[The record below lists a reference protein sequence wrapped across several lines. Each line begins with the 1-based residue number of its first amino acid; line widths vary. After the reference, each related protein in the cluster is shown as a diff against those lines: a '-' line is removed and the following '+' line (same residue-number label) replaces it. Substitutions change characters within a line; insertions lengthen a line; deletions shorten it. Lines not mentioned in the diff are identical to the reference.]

1 MAHYE
6 TPQQGGDYRR
16 PHVEMAASGAVR
28 NTVVLGD
35 THPGELPYVTQE
47 PFEYPVKQ
55 QHDSWDDL
63 VPDDN

>member
-1 MAHYE
+1 MANHE
-6 TPQQGGDYRR
+6 TPQQRGDYRR
-16 PHVEMAASGAVR
+16 PHVEMASPLVR

-47 PFEYPVKQ
+47 PLEYPVKP
-55 QHDSWDDL
+55 QHDMWDDL